1 MDCLRCDGT
10 ELPQGSLSCPRCG
23 REYRLTPDGRPVE
36 RWVGPI
42 GLVLYPIIFSEKP
55 QAEAGRI
62 AAELYA
68 ASQPGTRSI
77 FRSLTGD
84 ELRNLLAELRLELE
98 HPSQRVQDIL
108 SLEKAEVDLR
118 EYLALVAKGL
128 AELLQAEET

>member
-1 MDCLRCDGT
+1 
-10 ELPQGSLSCPRCG
+10 
-23 REYRLTPDGRPVE
+23 LTPDGRLVE

-77 FRSLTGD
+77 LRSLTCD

-128 AELLQAEET
+128 AELPQAEET